1 MVKKKTI
8 TGILVDTENGISRF
22 ELDQSGNSHENLQR
36 IYDVLKCDTID
47 VARRKFGSN
56 YYDIYIDDEGTFKP
70 LQEQVPTILGF
81 SDGEL
86 VEEIVGNV
94 FICQHDGEG
103 GMQSL
108 TEQEMQEVISTTITY
123 EHPYLHKKKIAIGV
137 TY

>member
-1 MVKKKTI
+1 MAKKKTI
-8 TGILVDTENGISRF
+8 TGILVDTKNGISRF

-47 VARRKFGSN
+47 VARRKFGNN

-86 VEEIVGNV
+86 AEEIVGNV

-108 TEQEMQEVISTTITY
+108 TEKEMQEVISTIITY
-123 EHPYLHKKKIAIGV
+123 EHPYLHKKIDAIGV
-137 TY
+137 TF